1 MKIHIL
7 FIIALVVAF
16 FPSSSLKAQG
26 IRGGE
31 MMAITG
37 LNLLAEID
45 VRICREGP
53 GVPFI
58 LFDWGDGTIDTL
70 TGLM

>member
-1 MKIHIL
+1 
-7 FIIALVVAF
+7 
-16 FPSSSLKAQG
+16 
-26 IRGGE
+26 
-31 MMAITG
+31 MAITG

-45 VRICREGP
+45 VKIYREGP